1 MKLEQFLDL
10 LVCPVT
16 HQPLSLSSD
25 RASLLGPAGEVYGV
39 EKAVPILL
47 TSEDRSQFADVLAS
61 AGVQMAAEYAASA
74 QPQAAA
80 PAAEIFP
87 PQRLP
92 AALIHEAYNRKGE
105 ATRIL
110 SVGGGPTRN
119 DPREINLNIAPFP
132 GVDLVANAL
141 RLPFAT
147 GTVDAVWSNAVLEH
161 VAGAEA
167 AVREMIRVVEPGGYV
182 VNLVPF
188 MQPIHAYPQDFQ
200 RYTSEG
206 LAYLMG
212 ELDILEH
219 GEAVG
224 PSFALYELL
233 GKYLDGP
240 GQHTLPRWV
249 RGLARRTLLPALH
262 RAIVAKLDWKFSSQL
277 MPSLVYCVGRK
288 RS

>member
-1 MKLEQFLDL
+1 M
-10 LVCPVT
+10 
-16 HQPLSLSSD
+16 
-25 RASLLGPAGEVYGV
+25 
-39 EKAVPILL
+39 
-47 TSEDRSQFADVLAS
+47 AD
-61 AGVQMAAEYAASA
+61 EYASSS

-87 PQRLP
+87 PQKLP
-92 AALIHEAYNRKGE
+92 VALIHEAYNRKGA

-119 DPREINLNIAPFP
+119 DPKEMNLNIAPFP
-132 GVDLVANAL
+132 GVDLVANAI

-147 GTVDAVWSNAVLEH
+147 GTVDGVWSNAVLEH

-167 AVREMIRVVEPGGYV
+167 AVNEMIRVVEPGGYV
-182 VNLVPF
+182 INLVPF

-206 LAYLMG
+206 LAYLMRDL
-212 ELDILEH
+212 EILDH

-240 GQHTLPRWV
+240 GQQTLPRWI
-249 RGLARRTLLPALH
+249 RGLTRRTLLPALH
-262 RAIVAKLDWKFSSQL
+262 RAIAGKVDWNLDAQL

-288 RS
+288 PA